1 MATLDRLAADQRAII
16 ELVLQRGKSY
26 DDLGELLG
34 MPVARVREL
43 AREALTELAPS
54 TAARVD
60 PDWRG
65 QLADYLLGQQSGPEA
80 TATRGHLKRSE
91 PARIWALSLL
101 DSLDGLYPEGRAPS
115 IPEGDGAREGGLLTR
130 PRAERAPRA
139 ERPAGPLSPA
149 ARAAVRRRRI
159 LAGLAALVVI
169 VGGFFAIRA
178 ITGDDDGG
186 DGGGQQAQTPAVLA
200 QTVLRAQS
208 GEEGAG
214 IAVITERSGRRL
226 LIVQA
231 SDLPALPQGNRQREA
246 YEVWLYNSRRD
257 AVSVGAQYTDRQG
270 NFQGAGPLPNNFG
283 KYRFIDVSREKI
295 DQNTAHSGDSV
306 MRGPLQ
312 APQEGQQVPQPQQPP
327 GQTPTQP

>member
-26 DDLGELLG
+26 DELGELLG
-34 MPVARVREL
+34 IPVARVKEL

-91 PARIWALSLL
+91 SARTWALSLL
-101 DSLDGLYPEGRAPS
+101 DSLDGLYPEGGAPS
-115 IPEGDGAREGGLLTR
+115 IPEADGAREGGLLGR
-130 PRAERAPRA
+130 ARAEKEPKA

-149 ARAAVRRRRI
+149 AQAAVRRRR
-159 LAGLAALVVI
+159 LLAALAAVVVI
-169 VGGFFAIRA
+169 VGGFFAIKG
-178 ITGDDDGG
+178 ITGDDESK
-186 DGGGQQAQTPAVLA
+186 GGGGSKSQGQPAVLA
-200 QTVLRAQS
+200 QTVLRARS
-208 GEEGAG
+208 GERGAG
-214 IAVITERSGRRL
+214 VAVITERNGRRL
-226 LIVQA
+226 LVVQA
-231 SDLPALPQGNRQREA
+231 SDLAPLAQGNGQREA

-270 NFQGAGPLPNNFG
+270 NFQGAGALPQNFT
-283 KYRFIDVSREKI
+283 KYKFIDVSREKI

-306 MRGPLQ
+306 LLGPLQ
-312 APQEGQQVPQPQQPP
+312 SAPAQQ
-327 GQTPTQP
+327 GGGTPTQPGGTPTQP

>member
-26 DDLGELLG
+26 DELSELLG
-34 MPVARVREL
+34 IPVARVREL
-43 AREALTELAPS
+43 ARGALTELAPS

-101 DSLDGLYPEGRAPS
+101 DSLDGLYQEGRAPTV
-115 IPEGDGAREGGLLTR
+115 PEGDGAREGGLLTR
-130 PRAERAPRA
+130 PRAERAPKA

-149 ARAAVRRRRI
+149 AAAAVRRRR
-159 LAGLAALVVI
+159 LLGGLAALVVL

-178 ITGDDDGG
+178 ITGGDDDEGGG
-186 DGGGQQAQTPAVLA
+186 DGGGQAETPSVLA
-200 QTVLRAQS
+200 QTVLRASS
-208 GEEGAG
+208 GEQGAG
-214 IAVITERSGRRL
+214 VAVITQRDGRRL

-231 SDLPALPQGNRQREA
+231 SDLRPLPQGNNERQA
-246 YEVWLYNSRRD
+246 YEVWLFNSRRD

-270 NFQGAGPLPNNFG
+270 NFQGAGTLPENFG
-283 KYRFIDVSREKI
+283 KYRFIDVSRERI

-312 APQEGQQVPQPQQPP
+312 AAQGGQQAVPPQP